1 MPQLPIARCSKYW
14 GGLLLLFPTECVCM
28 YLSTHTHTADHTTRG
43 TKIIILPPL
52 WQLKGGVFLI
62 AKYFFY
68 YSHGMSTV
76 QALCPVTDPGP
87 SAFHFAL
94 HDHPQTNTYIC
105 ALWIF
110 PVTVPGSCCLPL
122 THTRSHKP
130 DGSRVGHW
138 PHSLSSG
145 WFGPLGP
152 SRSQLSDHSGLPGI
166 QPRSMASPFY
176 GFLLLTS

>member
-1 MPQLPIARCSKYW
+1 
-14 GGLLLLFPTECVCM
+14 
-28 YLSTHTHTADHTTRG
+28 
-43 TKIIILPPL
+43 
-52 WQLKGGVFLI
+52 
-62 AKYFFY
+62 
-68 YSHGMSTV
+68 MSTV

-130 DGSRVGHW
+130 ADGSRVGHW

-176 GFLLLTS
+176 GFQASFSPTNPAWYLQMCTHWYTSLHSTQSSPKKAASSLIKNLFHLQLLKSHLSGALLQRSLEQELPCAYSI